1 MKTKK
6 KQETC
11 MVLWPLPITEAR
23 IERFASDKLKCT
35 ELTLSVILHHLA
47 HATHRQ
53 ANPS

>member
-11 MVLWPLPITEAR
+11 MVLWPLPITEER

-35 ELTLSVILHHLA
+35 ELTLSVILHT
-47 HATHRQ
+47 THRHT
-53 ANPS
+53 NPS